1 MQNMNKKKTL
11 EKKGVWEVDE
21 GDLTARVSVATAAT
35 TNIKTKVM
43 TISSRKDCISL
54 PKGIVVPSEAAG

>member
-43 TISSRKDCISL
+43 MISSKKDYTSL
-54 PKGIVVPSEAAG
+54 PKGTRVKTLAR